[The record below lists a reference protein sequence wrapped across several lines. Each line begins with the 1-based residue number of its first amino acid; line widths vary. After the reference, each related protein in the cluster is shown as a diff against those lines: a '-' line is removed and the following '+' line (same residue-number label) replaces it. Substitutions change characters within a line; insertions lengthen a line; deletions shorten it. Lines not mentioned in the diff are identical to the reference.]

1 MEEHLLEHIMS
12 MHRASIDSAARDE
25 SSLLDTIRDEGC
37 IPSMIVGGSYI
48 DDTFEKAA
56 YYLHR
61 VATRHPFVEG
71 NKRTAFLL
79 AATIIYSET
88 GSFLS
93 EDAEEN
99 DRFIRCV
106 ASDLSD
112 VREIE
117 AWLREHVI
125 R

>member
-25 SSLLDTIRDEGC
+25 SSLLDLMRDEGC

-88 GSFLS
+88 GLFLS

-99 DRFIRCV
+99 DRFTRCV